1 MNLLHNRFPFFL
13 SLVILNFLNYCTYG
27 IPVTYFPQVAKQ
39 KGLMDYAIGII
50 FAMYPLFSFIL
61 SFAVV
66 KLLNKWDRRTVIKC
80 SEITLGL
87 STLLFG
93 FSVYF
98 SNQPLFILTALIG
111 RGIQGMSI
119 GAYITSSYAYVPEYW
134 PDEIDQRITILE
146 MFLSCGIGCGPL
158 LGSFLYEIWGYITIY
173 IVPGVLILVIGLLL
187 SHFVFPIKE
196 KPLIK
201 QVMNNNG
208 DEKQEV
214 LHVGES
220 FRIKEILYSMFVVV
234 NILTTYTWIMPEF
247 ENKVIDLHH
256 TPQIASL
263 IFSMQSLGYVSGS
276 ITQLIVRCQ
285 NRQGLFFLSLV
296 CNLFCLCL
304 LGLDEFVQMDE

>member
-158 LGSFLYEIWGYITIY
+158 LGSFLYEIWG
-173 IVPGVLILVIGLLL
+173 
-187 SHFVFPIKE
+187 
-196 KPLIK
+196 
-201 QVMNNNG
+201 
-208 DEKQEV
+208 
-214 LHVGES
+214 
-220 FRIKEILYSMFVVV
+220 
-234 NILTTYTWIMPEF
+234 
-247 ENKVIDLHH
+247 
-256 TPQIASL
+256 
-263 IFSMQSLGYVSGS
+263 
-276 ITQLIVRCQ
+276 
-285 NRQGLFFLSLV
+285 
-296 CNLFCLCL
+296 
-304 LGLDEFVQMDE
+304 